1 MALKKFNSQSGF
13 SVGLEPTIAVVDSNG
28 NVIANTLE
36 VTNFANL
43 GSISNISIQGGNPDQ
58 VVATDGAGTLFF
70 KDAALTLPGGSNQS
84 IQFNNDGVFGGDANL
99 TYNNTTGE
107 LSATSFTGNGI
118 GISYIAGANVVGE
131 VATANYAHYALVTL
145 NSTQSNTSTTVIGN
159 YQPNINQVGDLAN
172 LTVTGALI
180 ANSSLIVGGDA
191 TITGNLIVEGNAIY
205 ADVETLRVENPIMQL
220 GANPTGGALTAA
232 DDYNARGTLMHYFTT
247 NAIDA
252 FVGWDD
258 AQQEFSVAS
267 NVSLVANT
275 LIIHE
280 YGNLKANYFVGD
292 GSRLSNIF
300 GANVTG
306 FVPNAIYANT
316 AGTAGVANT
325 VNDSAQPN
333 IRSFGTLTS
342 LSVGPTVN
350 PSLGNVV
357 TANFFVG
364 NGYRLF
370 NITGGNVVGEVPNA
384 TYSVSAGSSLLAEH
398 VTAADQPNITSV
410 GSLTSLI
417 VDGNITSQNANL
429 GDRAIATHFAGE
441 GGNLSNITGANVT
454 GAVANAI
461 FSDNAGLA
469 EYVTQGAQS
478 NITSVGTLT
487 SLTVTGSITS
497 GSANLGD
504 EVRGNYFIGDGS
516 NLANITGSNV
526 TGKVANAIFTDD
538 SGNANYASYAGNVVI
553 GDQPNITGVGLLNL
567 LNIQGNLTAGNASLG
582 NVATANFF
590 SGNGIYL
597 ANITGANVV
606 GNVNLA
612 KQANTANFANIS
624 NTALKAGTVTTN
636 YQPNITSVGTL
647 TDLIVS
653 GNISVSNI
661 SASDT
666 IVGTYLVGD
675 GYQIANLTG
684 ANIEGD
690 VANANYANFAG
701 SSLTADSAYIAN
713 LVYDNVQPNIN
724 ELGILN
730 FLTVNGPTTLDT
742 FTANSA
748 IVNGMLTVG
757 NVAGEASGLY
767 GIYGP
772 NVTGKVAN
780 AVFSDNAENSNT
792 ANYAVHVTE
801 DSQPNI
807 TSLGTLLSLTVGGSA
822 TISEDLSVTG
832 LLTAGYLAGEG
843 SNIYNITGAN
853 VTGTVANAAYA
864 DDATHSTIADIAYN
878 ADIAKEVSNHA
889 QPNITSLGT
898 LTSLNLVGEQSVDG
912 NIVVTGNVTANNFI
926 STNMS
931 GVFTGDVLIA
941 GANGA
946 ILYND
951 DGYLRSANTTIF
963 DKTSNSLSIPGN
975 LSVANGIT
983 RDGKSVPTF
992 VTQAT
997 APTNP
1002 RLGDQ
1007 WFDSDTSKVYQY
1019 IYDPNSL
1026 VYAWVDV
1033 STGFVN
1039 ANTTSTA
1046 GTLVL
1051 RDGNGNISANN
1062 LSLSGDATVLGNLD
1076 VKGSVTYIQTTVT
1089 YVTDPI
1095 TELGGGED
1103 GAALTT
1109 NDGMDRGQLLHN
1121 YDTANDIPIDA
1132 FIGWDNSNAEFALG
1146 SNVSVTDN
1154 VVTFNDY
1161 GNLRVGNIFVQQDA
1175 NIDGNIVINGS
1186 INVTG
1191 GISGSVG
1198 NVIPLGGPVDTD
1210 LVSPGSITSWTTETK
1225 VTDAIDDLNEALE
1238 NVRNNTYVK
1247 SVDFTAS
1254 PTAGGAGTL
1263 VTLTITSVGNP
1274 NRYDIDWG
1282 DGNQTTGSVSASPTH
1297 TYTTNSGSPF
1307 TVTVRAYNNAGAGKG
1322 SEASLTRTGYIIIY
1336 TANPAVSF
1344 NLYRGSTGG
1353 SALTGSSLY
1362 VSEGDT
1368 FYLENTTTNTS
1379 GASVTYTINWGDGNT
1394 DTISSDSV
1402 AGGVGGG
1409 RKSHSYATGQNSGTG
1424 TKTITLTISSH
1435 STATPAYIATG
1446 PNSTS
1451 AIKIYNPSIS
1461 APNGLSSKTISF
1473 QTSVGTSPYLAAN
1486 YANNTGG
1493 AVSTTAGSSISRV
1506 TTGTPVESIVMTTYA
1521 YNGDSGYLRA
1531 FVNGSEEGNIT
1542 LTSGSQVGTNSSLVL
1557 SAESDYWLLDATGTT
1572 TSFATSIYSPALYK
1586 GFTAKVSKTNSALS
1600 VGVNNF
1606 KLSHTA
1612 TGNTNII
1619 EFVKDDVTNVPTVD
1633 VSVATIS
1640 NGTNGTYRYISGIP
1654 YYNTGIPTITMTGA
1668 NIYDWIGQTYKNT
1681 TTPFQIEAGTNDES
1695 TTGNV
1700 IATQTK
1706 TYSNLDGA
1714 VTFLSGGIPKANTG
1728 NTSSNQYT
1736 IGSQTIS
1743 VAGVASVAAVQTI
1756 KFLATNVNG
1765 NSAYAIHSKKIQVF
1779 NATPSGFVEDNITCT
1794 IPIGA
1799 VPNSNAAKRIVISG
1813 ASGATPAYVTATNYY
1828 TSGLWSGAQTVA
1840 GTDEAIVRFN
1850 QLKNF
1855 ATDLSTGYLPVGPNL
1870 STGRSGTQYFRGAF
1884 VRASKSS
1891 FNVTITGKI
1900 SGLRFAVPGV
1910 TDSLPYATNG
1920 WLNATVSYF
1929 GAGVAGA
1936 NDSGCADGS
1945 VVPTGSVISGA
1956 TYKITFGEGSTSSP
1970 GNSGNQVLFSIALA
1984 SGDYITSWSFS

>member
-28 NVIANTLE
+28 NIIANSLE
-36 VTNFANL
+36 VSNFANL

-58 VVATDGAGTLFF
+58 VVATDGFGTLFF
-70 KDAALTLPGGSNQS
+70 KDAALTTPGGSNQS
-84 IQFNNDGVFGGDANL
+84 IQFNNNGAFSGDATL
-99 TYNNTTGE
+99 TYNNVTGQ
-107 LSATSFTGNGI
+107 LNATSFAGNGA
-118 GISYIAGANVVGE
+118 GISYIAGANVFGE
-131 VATANYAHYALVTL
+131 VANANYAHYALVTL

-159 YQPNINQVGDLAN
+159 YQPNINQVGNLAN

-191 TITGNLIVEGNAIY
+191 TIVGNLIVEGNAIY
-205 ADVETLRVENPIMQL
+205 ADVQTIRIEDPILQL
-220 GANPTGGALTAA
+220 GANPTGGVLTQA
-232 DDYNARGTLMHYFTT
+232 DDYNARGTVMHYFTN
-247 NAIDA
+247 NAVDA

-258 AQQEFSVAS
+258 TNQEFSVAS
-267 NVSLVANT
+267 NVSLVANN

-280 YGNLKANYFVGD
+280 YGNLHASYFIGD
-292 GSRLSNIF
+292 GSRLSNVT

-306 FVPNAIYANT
+306 FVSNAVYANS
-316 AGTAGVANT
+316 AGIAGVANT

-342 LSVGPTVN
+342 LAVSPTVN

-370 NITGGNVVGEVPNA
+370 GITGGNVIGEVSNA
-384 TYSVSAGSSLLAEH
+384 TYSVSAGTSLLAGH
-398 VTAADQPNITSV
+398 VTAADQSNITSL
-410 GSLTSLI
+410 GTLTSLT
-417 VDGNITSQNANL
+417 VDGPITSQNASL
-429 GDRAIATHFAGE
+429 GDHIIATHIIGE

-454 GAVANAI
+454 GKVANAI

-469 EYVTQGAQS
+469 GYVTQGAQS

-487 SLTVTGSITS
+487 SLTISGVITS

-504 EVRGNYFIGDGS
+504 EIRGNYFIGDGS
-516 NLANITGSNV
+516 NLTSVTGSNI
-526 TGKVANAIFTDD
+526 TGKVANAIFSD
-538 SGNANYASYAGNVVI
+538 SAENANYANYAGNVVI
-553 GDQPNITGVGLLNL
+553 GDQPNITAVGLLTL
-567 LNIQGNLTAGNASLG
+567 LNVSGNLTAGNAVLG
-582 NVATANFF
+582 NIAIANFF
-590 SGNGIYL
+590 SGNATYL
-597 ANITGANVV
+597 ANIQGANVV

-624 NTALKAGTVTTN
+624 NTALRAGTVTTN

-647 TDLIVS
+647 TDLTVS

-666 IVGTYLVGD
+666 ITGIYLVGD
-675 GYQIANLTG
+675 GYQIGNISG
-684 ANIEGD
+684 ANIQGD

-713 LVYDNVQPNIN
+713 VVHDNIQPNIN
-724 ELGILN
+724 EIGILN
-730 FLTVNGPTTLDT
+730 FLNVNGPTTLDT
-742 FTANSA
+742 FTANSG
-748 IVNGMLTVG
+748 IVNNMLTVG

-767 GIYGP
+767 NIYGP
-772 NVTGKVAN
+772 NVTDKVANAVFADNTAQANVANYALHVTASSQPNITSVGTLVSLIVNDSASIAVNLTVGELLSADYLAGDGSNISNITGGNVLGKVAN
-780 AVFSDNAENSNT
+780 AVYADNAGHS
-792 ANYAVHVTE
+792 
-801 DSQPNI
+801 D
-807 TSLGTLLSLTVGGSA
+807 TSDLA
-822 TISEDLSVTG
+822 TQ
-832 LLTAGYLAGEG
+832 A
-843 SNIYNITGAN
+843 
-853 VTGTVANAAYA
+853 TVAN
-864 DDATHSTIADIAYN
+864 TVSTN
-878 ADIAKEVSNHA
+878 A
-889 QPNITSLGT
+889 QPNITSVGSLVSLDVLGDE
-898 LTSLNLVGEQSVDG
+898 SIGGNL
-912 NIVVTGNVTANNFI
+912 VVTGSVTASSFI
-926 STNMS
+926 ATHMS
-931 GVFTGDVLIA
+931 GSFSGDILVA
-941 GANGA
+941 GANKA

-951 DGYLRSANTTIF
+951 GGTLKTSTVLF
-963 DKTSNSLSIPGN
+963 DKTSNSVEITSN
-975 LSVANGIT
+975 LSVGNNLT
-983 RDGKSVPTF
+983 RDGKVVTTF
-992 VTQAT
+992 ATQAT
-997 APTNP
+997 APTNAK
-1002 RLGDQ
+1002 LGDM
-1007 WFDSDTSKVYQY
+1007 WLDTDTSKVYQY
-1019 IYDPNSL
+1019 FKDPQNL
-1026 VYAWVDV
+1026 GYAWVDV
-1033 STGFVN
+1033 STGFIN
-1039 ANTTSTA
+1039 SNTSAT
-1046 GTLVL
+1046 GDTLVL
-1051 RDGNGNISANN
+1051 RDAQGNISANN
-1062 LSLSGDATVLGNLD
+1062 ISVSGDATIQGNLD
-1076 VKGSVTYIQTTVT
+1076 VKGAVTYIQTTVT

-1095 TELGGGED
+1095 TEIGGGQN
-1103 GAALTT
+1103 GNPLVS
-1109 NDGMDRGQLLHN
+1109 NNNMDRGTLIHN
-1121 YDTANDIPIDA
+1121 YTTTPVDA
-1132 FIGWDNSNAEFALG
+1132 FIGWDTSNAEFALG

-1154 VVTFNDY
+1154 VVTFNEY
-1161 GNLRVGNIFVQQDA
+1161 GNLRVGNLEVQQDA
-1175 NIDGNIVINGS
+1175 NITGNIIINGTIS
-1186 INVTG
+1186 VTG

-1198 NVIPLGGPVDTD
+1198 NTIPLGGPIDTD

-1247 SVDFTAS
+1247 SVSFTAS

-1282 DGNQTTGSVSASPTH
+1282 DGSQTTGATSTTPTH
-1297 TYTTNSGSPF
+1297 TYSTNSGSPF
-1307 TVTVRAYNNAGAGKG
+1307 TVTVRAYNNGGSGKG
-1322 SEASLTRTGYIIIY
+1322 SEASFTRTGYIIIY
-1336 TANPAVSF
+1336 TANPIVGFS
-1344 NLYRGSTGG
+1344 LYRGSIGG
-1353 SALTGSSLY
+1353 SALTGSTLY

-1379 GASVTYTINWGDGNT
+1379 GATVTYTINWGDGNT

-1409 RKSHSYATGQNSGTG
+1409 RKSHVYATGQNSGTG
-1424 TKTITLTISSH
+1424 TKTITLTLTSH
-1435 STATPAYIATG
+1435 STATPSYIATG

-1451 AIKIYNPSIS
+1451 SIKIYNPSIS
-1461 APNGLSSKTISF
+1461 APNGLSSKTIAF
-1473 QTSVGTSPYLAAN
+1473 QSSVGTSPYLAVN
-1486 YANNTGG
+1486 FANNTGG
-1493 AVSTTAGSSISRV
+1493 TVSTTAGSSISRV
-1506 TTGTPVESIVMTTYA
+1506 TTGTPVETVVMSTFA
-1521 YNGDSGYLRA
+1521 YNADSGYLRA
-1531 FVNGSEEGNIT
+1531 FINGSEDGNIT
-1542 LTSGSQVGTNSSLVL
+1542 LTSSDNSGTNQSLVL
-1557 SAESDYWLLDATGTT
+1557 SSESDYNLLDATGATT
-1572 TSFATSIYSPALYK
+1572 TFGASIYSPSLYK
-1586 GFTAKVSKTNSALS
+1586 GFKAKISKTNSVLS

-1606 KLSHTA
+1606 KISHTA
-1612 TGNTNII
+1612 TGNTNIV
-1619 EFVKDDVTNVPTVD
+1619 EFVKDDVTSVPTVD

-1640 NGTNGTYRYISGIP
+1640 NATNGTYRYVSGIP
-1654 YYNTGIPTITMTGA
+1654 YYNTGSPTITLTGA
-1668 NIYDWIGQTYKNT
+1668 NIYNWIGQTYQNT

-1700 IATQTK
+1700 IASQTK
-1706 TYSNLDGA
+1706 TYSSLDGA
-1714 VTFLSGGIPKANTG
+1714 STFLSGGIPNANTG

-1736 IGSQTIS
+1736 IGSQTINIGG
-1743 VAGVASVAAVQTI
+1743 VAGVAAVQTI

-1765 NSAYAIHSKKIQVF
+1765 SSAYATHTKKIQVF
-1779 NATPSGFVEDNITCT
+1779 NATPSGFVEDNISCT
-1794 IPIGA
+1794 IPVGA
-1799 VPNSNAAKRIVISG
+1799 VPNSNAAKRIVIAS

-1855 ATDLSTGYLPVGPNL
+1855 VTDLSTGYLPVGPNL

-1891 FNVTITGKI
+1891 FSVTITGKI

-1920 WLNATVSYF
+1920 WLDAHVAYF

>member
-1 MALKKFNSQSGF
+1 MALKKFNSQSGY

-43 GSISNISIQGGNPDQ
+43 GSISNISILGGNPDQ
-58 VVATDGAGTLFF
+58 VVATDGSGTLFF

-99 TYNNTTGE
+99 LYNNTTGA
-107 LSATSFTGNGI
+107 LTATSFTGNGI
-118 GISYIAGANVVGE
+118 GISYIEGANVFGE
-131 VATANYAHYALVTL
+131 VANANYAHYALVTL

-159 YQPNINQVGDLAN
+159 YQPNITQVGSLAN

-205 ADVETLRVENPIMQL
+205 ADVETLRIENPIMQL
-220 GANPTGGALTAA
+220 GSNPTGGVLTEA
-232 DDYNARGTLMHYFTT
+232 DEYNARGTLMHYFTT
-247 NAIDA
+247 NAVDA

-258 AQQEFSVAS
+258 TNQEFSVAS

-292 GSRLSNIF
+292 GSRISNIF

-306 FVPNAIYANT
+306 FVPNAVYANAAT
-316 AGTAGVANT
+316 TSGVANT

-342 LSVGPTVN
+342 LAVSPTVN
-350 PSLGNVV
+350 PSLGNVA

-370 NITGGNVVGEVPNA
+370 NITGGNVVGDVPNA
-384 TYSVSAGSSLLAEH
+384 TYAVSAGSSLLAGH
-398 VTAADQPNITSV
+398 VTAADQ
-410 GSLTSLI
+410 
-417 VDGNITSQNANL
+417 GNITSLGTLTSLTVDGPITSQSASL
-429 GDRAIATHFAGE
+429 GDSVTATHIIGE
-441 GGNLSNITGANVT
+441 GGNLSNITGSNVF
-454 GAVANAI
+454 GKVANAI

-469 EYVTQGAQS
+469 EYVTQGTQS
-478 NITSVGTLT
+478 NITSVGVLT
-487 SLTVTGSITS
+487 SLTVSGLLTS
-497 GSANLGD
+497 SDANLGD
-504 EVRGNYFIGDGS
+504 EIRGNYFIGDGS
-516 NLANITGSNV
+516 NLSSVTGSNV
-526 TGKVANAIFTDD
+526 TGKVANAIFSDNAE
-538 SGNANYASYAGNVVI
+538 NANYANFAGNVVI
-553 GDQPNITGVGLLNL
+553 GDQPNITNVGLLTL
-567 LNIQGNLTAGNASLG
+567 LNISGNLTAGNATLG
-582 NVATANFF
+582 NIAVANFF
-590 SGNGIYL
+590 SGNATYL
-597 ANITGANVV
+597 ANIQGANVV

-624 NTALKAGTVTTN
+624 NTALRAGTVTTN

-666 IVGTYLVGD
+666 ITGTYLVGD
-675 GYQIANLTG
+675 GYQIANING
-684 ANIEGD
+684 ANIESD

-713 LVYDNVQPNIN
+713 LVYNNVQPNIN

-730 FLTVNGPTTLDT
+730 FLTVNGPTALDT
-742 FTANSA
+742 FTANSG
-748 IVNGMLTVG
+748 IVSGMLTVG

-767 GIYGP
+767 SVYGP

-780 AVFSDNAENSNT
+780 AIFSDNAEQANV
-792 ANYAVHVTE
+792 ANYAVHITE
-801 DSQPNI
+801 SNQPNI
-807 TSLGTLLSLTVGGSA
+807 TNVGTLVDLDVSGGVTFGQNLT
-822 TISEDLSVTG
+822 VTG
-832 LLTAGYLAGEG
+832 LVLADYLSGDG
-843 SNIYNITGAN
+843 SNISNITGGN
-853 VTGTVANAAYA
+853 VTGSVANAVYA
-864 DDATHSTIADIAYN
+864 DEAGHSINSDHALLADVAN
-878 ADIAKEVSNHA
+878 TVSDNA

-898 LTSLNLVGEQSVDG
+898 LNSLTLVGEQSVTG
-912 NIVVTGNVTANNFI
+912 NVVVSGNVTANNFI

-931 GVFTGDVLIA
+931 GVFTGDVKIV

-946 ILYND
+946 VLFND
-951 DGYLRSANTTIF
+951 AGYLKSANF
-963 DKTSNSLSIPGN
+963 LLFNKTSNTLTVPGN
-975 LSVANGIT
+975 LNVSNNIT
-983 RDGKSVPTF
+983 RDGKTVPTF

-1002 RLGDQ
+1002 KLGDQ
-1007 WFDSDTSKVYQY
+1007 WLDTDTTKVYQY
-1019 IYDPNSL
+1019 FRDPQNLS
-1026 VYAWVDV
+1026 YAWIDI
-1033 STGFVN
+1033 STGFIN
-1039 ANTTSTA
+1039 SNTEAS
-1046 GTLVL
+1046 GSTLVL
-1051 RDGNGNISANN
+1051 RDPQGNISSNN
-1062 LSLSGDATVLGNLD
+1062 LSVTGDASITGNLD
-1076 VKGSVTYIQTTVT
+1076 VKGSVTYIQSTVT

-1095 TELGGGED
+1095 TEIGGGED
-1103 GAALTT
+1103 GNPLIS
-1109 NDGMDRGQLLHN
+1109 NNNMDRGTLIHN
-1121 YDTANDIPIDA
+1121 FATVPVDA
-1132 FIGWDNSNAEFALG
+1132 FMGWDTSNGEFALAN
-1146 SNVSVTDN
+1146 NVSVTDN

-1161 GNLRVGNIFVQQDA
+1161 GNLRIGNLTVIGSITSSTGGALVVGNA
-1175 NIDGNIVINGS
+1175 
-1186 INVTG
+1186 
-1191 GISGSVG
+1191 
-1198 NVIPLGGPVDTD
+1198 IPLGIPLDAD
-1210 LVSPGSITSWTTETK
+1210 LVSPGSITSWTTETN

-1247 SVDFTAS
+1247 SVSFTGT

-1274 NRYDIDWG
+1274 NRYDINWG
-1282 DGNQTTGSVSASPTH
+1282 DGTYSNNTSSTTPTH
-1297 TYTTNSGSPF
+1297 TYATNVDSPF
-1307 TVTVRAYNNAGAGKG
+1307 DVTVRAYNNGGSGKG
-1322 SEASLTRTGYIIIY
+1322 SEASFTRADYIVIY
-1336 TANPAVSF
+1336 TANPVVSF
-1344 NLYRGSTGG
+1344 SLYKGITGG
-1353 SALTGSSLY
+1353 SALSGTSLY
-1362 VSEGDT
+1362 VSEGET
-1368 FYLENTTTNTS
+1368 FYLDNTTTNTS
-1379 GASVTYTINWGDGNT
+1379 GATVTYTINWGDSST
-1394 DTISSDSV
+1394 PDTISSDSV

-1409 RKSHSYATGQNSGTG
+1409 RISHMYATGQNSGTG
-1424 TKTITLTISSH
+1424 TKTITLTLNSH
-1435 STATPAYIATG
+1435 NTATPAYIATG

-1451 AIKIYNPSIS
+1451 AIKIYNPSIT
-1461 APNGLSSKTISF
+1461 APNGLSSKTTVAF

-1486 YANNTGG
+1486 FANNTGG
-1493 AVSTTAGSSISRV
+1493 AVTITAGSSVSRV
-1506 TTGTPVESIVMTTYA
+1506 TTVTPVETIVLSTYA

-1542 LTSGSQVGTNSSLVL
+1542 LATGSQVGTNSSLVL
-1557 SAESDYWLLDATGTT
+1557 SAESDYNLLDANGT
-1572 TSFATSIYSPALYK
+1572 SIAFSASIYSPALYK
-1586 GFTAKVSKTNSALS
+1586 GFTAKVSKTNSALT

-1612 TGNTNII
+1612 TGNTNIV
-1619 EFVKDDVTNVPTVD
+1619 EFVKDDVTSVPTVD

-1640 NGTNGTYRYISGIP
+1640 NATNGTYRYVSGIP
-1654 YYNTGIPTITMTGA
+1654 YYNTGSPTITMTGA
-1668 NIYDWIGQTYKNT
+1668 NIYNWIGQTYRNT

-1706 TYSNLDGA
+1706 TYANLDGA
-1714 VTFLSGGIPKANTG
+1714 TTFLSSSIPKANTG
-1728 NTSSNQYT
+1728 NTISNQYT
-1736 IGSQTIS
+1736 IGSQTIT

-1756 KFLATNVNG
+1756 KFLAVNVNG
-1765 NSAYAIHSKKIQVF
+1765 SSAYATHTKKIQVF
-1779 NATPSGFVEDNITCT
+1779 TATPSGFVEDNITCT

-1799 VPNSNAAKRIVISG
+1799 VANSNAAKRIVI
-1813 ASGATPAYVTATNYY
+1813 ASATGDTPAYVTATNYY

-1855 ATDLSTGYLPVGPNL
+1855 ATDLSTGYLPAGPDL
-1870 STGRSGTQYFRGAF
+1870 STGRGGTQYFRGAF

-1891 FNVTITGKI
+1891 FNITITGKI

-1920 WLNATVSYF
+1920 WLDANQPYF

>member
-1 MALKKFNSQSGF
+1 MALKKFNSQSGY

-43 GSISNISIQGGNPDQ
+43 GSISNISILGGNPDQ
-58 VVATDGAGTLFF
+58 VVATDGSGTLFF

-99 TYNNTTGE
+99 LYNNTTGA
-107 LSATSFTGNGI
+107 LTATSFTGNGI
-118 GISYIAGANVVGE
+118 GISYIEGANVFGE
-131 VATANYAHYALVTL
+131 VANANYAHYALVTL

-159 YQPNINQVGDLAN
+159 YQPNITQVGSLAN

-205 ADVETLRVENPIMQL
+205 ADVETLRIENPIMQL
-220 GANPTGGALTAA
+220 GSNPTGGVLTEA
-232 DDYNARGTLMHYFTT
+232 DEYNARGTLMHYFTT
-247 NAIDA
+247 NAVDA

-258 AQQEFSVAS
+258 TNQEFSVAS

-292 GSRLSNIF
+292 GSRISNIF
-300 GANVTG
+300 GSNVTG
-306 FVPNAIYANT
+306 FVPNAVYANT
-316 AGTAGVANT
+316 ATTSGVANT

-342 LSVGPTVN
+342 LAVSPAVN
-350 PSLGNVV
+350 PSLGNVA

-370 NITGGNVVGEVPNA
+370 NITGGNVIGEVPNA
-384 TYSVSAGSSLLAEH
+384 TYAVSAGSSLLAEH
-398 VTAADQPNITSV
+398 VTAADQPNITSL
-410 GSLTSLI
+410 GTLTSLT
-417 VDGNITSQNANL
+417 VDGPITSQSASL
-429 GDRAIATHFAGE
+429 GDSVTATHIIGE
-441 GGNLSNITGANVT
+441 GGNLSNITGSNVF
-454 GAVANAI
+454 GKVANAI

-469 EYVTQGAQS
+469 EYVTQGTQS
-478 NITSVGTLT
+478 NITGVGTLT
-487 SLTVTGSITS
+487 SLTVTGLVTS

-504 EVRGNYFIGDGS
+504 AVRGNFFIGDGS
-516 NLANITGSNV
+516 NLANINGANV
-526 TGKVANAIFTDD
+526 TGKVANAIFSDNAE
-538 SGNANYASYAGNVVI
+538 NANYANFAGNVVI
-553 GDQPNITGVGLLNL
+553 GDQPNITNVGLLTL
-567 LNIQGNLTAGNASLG
+567 LNISGNLTAGNATLG
-582 NVATANFF
+582 NIAVANFF
-590 SGNGIYL
+590 SGNATYL
-597 ANITGANVV
+597 ANIQGANVV

-624 NTALKAGTVTTN
+624 NTALRAGTVTTN

-647 TDLIVS
+647 TDLLVS

-666 IVGTYLVGD
+666 ITGTYLAGD
-675 GYQIANLTG
+675 GYQIANING
-684 ANIEGD
+684 ANIESD

-713 LVYDNVQPNIN
+713 LVYNNVQPNIN
-724 ELGILN
+724 EIGILN
-730 FLTVNGPTTLDT
+730 FLTVNGPTVLDT
-742 FTANSA
+742 FTANSG
-748 IVNGMLTVG
+748 IVSGMLTVG
-757 NVAGEASGLY
+757 NVAGEAAGLY
-767 GIYGP
+767 NIYGP
-772 NVTGKVAN
+772 NVTNKVAN
-780 AVFSDNAENSNT
+780 AVFSDNAEQANV
-792 ANYAVHVTE
+792 ANYAVHITE
-801 DSQPNI
+801 SNQPNI
-807 TSLGTLLSLTVGGSA
+807 TNVGTLVDLDVSGGVTFGQNLT
-822 TISEDLSVTG
+822 VTG
-832 LLTAGYLAGEG
+832 LVLSDYLSGDG
-843 SNIYNITGAN
+843 SNISNITGGN
-853 VTGTVANAAYA
+853 VTGSVANAVYA
-864 DDATHSTIADIAYN
+864 DEAGHSINSDHALLADVAN
-878 ADIAKEVSNHA
+878 TVSDNA

-898 LTSLNLVGEQSVDG
+898 LNSLTLVGEQSV
-912 NIVVTGNVTANNFI
+912 TGNVVVSGNITANNFI

-931 GVFTGDVLIA
+931 GVFSGDVTIV

-946 ILYND
+946 VLFND
-951 DGYLRSANTTIF
+951 AGYLKSANF
-963 DKTSNSLSIPGN
+963 LLFNKTSNTLTVPGN
-975 LSVANGIT
+975 LNVSNNIT

-1002 RLGDQ
+1002 KLGDQ
-1007 WFDSDTSKVYQY
+1007 WLDTDTTKVYQY
-1019 IYDPNSL
+1019 FRDPQNLS
-1026 VYAWVDV
+1026 YAWVDI
-1033 STGFVN
+1033 STGFIN
-1039 ANTTSTA
+1039 SNTQASG

-1051 RDGNGNISANN
+1051 RDPQGNISSNN
-1062 LSLSGDATVLGNLD
+1062 LSVTGDASITGNLD
-1076 VKGSVTYIQTTVT
+1076 VKGSVTYIQSTVT

-1095 TELGGGED
+1095 TEIGGGED
-1103 GAALTT
+1103 GNPLIS
-1109 NDGMDRGQLLHN
+1109 NNNMDRGTLIHN
-1121 YDTANDIPIDA
+1121 FTTVPVDA
-1132 FIGWDNSNAEFALG
+1132 FIGWDTSNAEFALAN
-1146 SNVSVTDN
+1146 NVSVTDN

-1161 GNLRVGNIFVQQDA
+1161 GNLRIGNLTVIGSITSSTGGALVVGNA
-1175 NIDGNIVINGS
+1175 
-1186 INVTG
+1186 
-1191 GISGSVG
+1191 
-1198 NVIPLGGPVDTD
+1198 IPLGIPLDAD

-1247 SVDFTAS
+1247 SVSFTGT

-1274 NRYDIDWG
+1274 NRYDINWG
-1282 DGNQTTGSVSASPTH
+1282 DGTYSNNTSSTTPTH
-1297 TYTTNSGSPF
+1297 TYATNVDSPF
-1307 TVTVRAYNNAGAGKG
+1307 DVTVRAYNNGGSGKG
-1322 SEASLTRTGYIIIY
+1322 SEASFTRADYIVIY
-1336 TANPAVSF
+1336 TANPVVSF
-1344 NLYRGSTGG
+1344 SLYKGITGG
-1353 SALTGSSLY
+1353 SALSGTSLY
-1362 VSEGDT
+1362 VSEGET
-1368 FYLENTTTNTS
+1368 FYLDNTTTNTS
-1379 GASVTYTINWGDGNT
+1379 GATVTYTINWGDSST
-1394 DTISSDSV
+1394 PDTISSDSV

-1409 RKSHSYATGQNSGTG
+1409 RISHIYATGQNSGTG
-1424 TKTITLTISSH
+1424 TKTITLTLNSH
-1435 STATPAYIATG
+1435 NTATPAYIATG

-1451 AIKIYNPSIS
+1451 AIKIYNPSIT
-1461 APNGLSSKTISF
+1461 APNGLSSKTTVAF

-1486 YANNTGG
+1486 FANNTGG
-1493 AVSTTAGSSISRV
+1493 AVTITAGSSVSRV
-1506 TTGTPVESIVMTTYA
+1506 TTVTPVETIVLSTYA

-1542 LTSGSQVGTNSSLVL
+1542 LATGSQVGTNSSLVL
-1557 SAESDYWLLDATGTT
+1557 SAESDYNLLDANGT
-1572 TSFATSIYSPALYK
+1572 SIAFSASIYSPALYK
-1586 GFTAKVSKTNSALS
+1586 GFTAKVSKTNSALT

-1612 TGNTNII
+1612 TGNTNIV
-1619 EFVKDDVTNVPTVD
+1619 EFVKDDVTSVPTVD

-1640 NGTNGTYRYISGIP
+1640 NATNGTYRYVSGIP
-1654 YYNTGIPTITMTGA
+1654 YYNTGSPTITMTGA
-1668 NIYDWIGQTYKNT
+1668 NIYNWIGQTYRNT

-1706 TYSNLDGA
+1706 TYANLDGA
-1714 VTFLSGGIPKANTG
+1714 TTFLSSSIPKANTG
-1728 NTSSNQYT
+1728 NTISNQYT
-1736 IGSQTIS
+1736 IGSQTIT

-1756 KFLATNVNG
+1756 KFLAVNVNG
-1765 NSAYAIHSKKIQVF
+1765 SSAYATHTKKIQVF
-1779 NATPSGFVEDNITCT
+1779 TATPSGFVEDNITCT

-1799 VPNSNAAKRIVISG
+1799 VANSNAAKRIVI
-1813 ASGATPAYVTATNYY
+1813 ASAIGDTPAYVTATNYY

-1855 ATDLSTGYLPVGPNL
+1855 ATDLSTGYLPAGPDL
-1870 STGRSGTQYFRGAF
+1870 STGRGGTQYFRGAF

-1891 FNVTITGKI
+1891 FNITITGKI

-1920 WLNATVSYF
+1920 WLNANQPYF